1 MGIVVKQTSKNI
13 ITISIALLIGGINTL
28 YFYPEFLRDKYYGL
42 VVFLLATSN
51 LLQPLMSLIVLL
63 KIRFQ
68 GIPFFLV

>member
-42 VVFLLATSN
+42 VISN
-51 LLQPLMSLIVLL
+51 IKSFTTLDVSWCSTHNN
-63 KIRFQ
+63 
-68 GIPFFLV
+68 